1 VSHDQIVTVLDY
13 AEMAGCI
20 IALAMMWIRSQ
31 TRTFGFVGAFLIVRL
46 AIDIFLLL
54 IFRPHFLGLSVK
66 KLYFIYFFGFWS
78 GFAIESMLGFGIIYS
93 VYRLA
98 MAPLKGLQGL
108 GILMFRWA
116 FGIAVAISLSTA
128 LGAKVTGKMAIP
140 RAAAELMRAESTLTL
155 CMLLFVCLA
164 IRPMGLSVR
173 SKIFGVNLG
182 LGVLA
187 TIDLVFSAWV
197 PGMASP
203 MQYVKGIAVCCA
215 FLTWAAYFAMPEPKR
230 RMIVL
235 PTTSPFLRWNQIS
248 MALGDAP
255 GFVALGE
262 IHPDMFAPAELE
274 IMRRASAKMD
284 SQLPAPQVVNS

>member
-1 VSHDQIVTVLDY
+1 
-13 AEMAGCI
+13 
-20 IALAMMWIRSQ
+20 MWGRSQ
-31 TRTFGFVGAFLIVRL
+31 FRTFSFVGLFLATRL
-46 AIDIFLLL
+46 GTDIFFS
-54 IFRPHFLGLSVK
+54 ITQRPHFMGMTSKQLYY
-66 KLYFIYFFGFWS
+66 LYFYPFWAS
-78 GFAIESMLGFGIIYS
+78 YAIESILGFGIIYS

-116 FGIAVAISLSTA
+116 FGIALAISFSTA
-128 LGAKVTGKMAIP
+128 LGTKFNGKTAVSLAIS
-140 RAAAELMRAESTLTL
+140 ELQRVENTLTL
-155 CMLLFVCLA
+155 CMLLFVCIA

-182 LGVLA
+182 LGMMA
-187 TIDLVFSAWV
+187 TVDLVFSAWV
-197 PGMASP
+197 PSMSSAL
-203 MQYVKGIAVCCA
+203 QYFRGATACLA
-215 FLTWAAYFAMPEPKR
+215 FLTWAVYFAMPEPKR

-274 IMRRASAKMD
+274 IMRRASAKLD
-284 SQLPAPQVVNS
+284 PPPAQHRAAVNS